1 MNKDIQFLK
10 ELQNELRTQDHDSQA
25 APRFWSVGD
34 YKWIRTSEDNAERF
48 SVYIPE
54 DGESYELESYL
65 KDIKEND
72 ELSSE
77 ALEAMED
84 IDCEASAL
92 DWIHDYV
99 DSGAD
104 LIPET
109 EVHHIY
115 QNTMFLTKAEAKQHI
130 KQNHYHYT
138 KKVHTYAMT
147 AWRAPKVE
155 RLLKI
160 LETFDWGSIKDTQ
173 YTL

>member
-1 MNKDIQFLK
+1 MK
-10 ELQNELRTQDHDSQA
+10 TQDIDGQA

-34 YKWIRTSEDNAERF
+34 YKWIRNSEDNAERF

-65 KDIKEND
+65 KGIKEND

-84 IDCEASAL
+84 IEYEASAL

-130 KQNHYHYT
+130 KQNHYQKGSYVRYDSLEST
-138 KKVHTYAMT
+138 K
-147 AWRAPKVE
+147 
-155 RLLKI
+155 
-160 LETFDWGSIKDTQ
+160 S
-173 YTL
+173 